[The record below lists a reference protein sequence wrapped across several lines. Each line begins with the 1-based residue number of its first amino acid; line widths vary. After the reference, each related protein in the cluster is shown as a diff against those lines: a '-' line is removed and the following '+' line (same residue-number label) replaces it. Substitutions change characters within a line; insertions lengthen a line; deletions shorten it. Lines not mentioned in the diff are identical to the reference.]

1 MIDDI
6 YKDENYKIRRLL
18 GKEILSM
25 LSRKEMTQTEIAY
38 LFKTNQPRVSHLLDG
53 QFESFRID
61 TLINYL
67 IRLGVKVEI
76 SFHIE

>member
-1 MIDDI
+1 
-6 YKDENYKIRRLL
+6 
-18 GKEILSM
+18 
-25 LSRKEMTQTEIAY
+25 MTQTEIAD
-38 LFKTNQPRVSHLLDG
+38 LFNTNQPRVSHLLDG

-76 SFHIE
+76 RFHNT